1 MRNLILFIFIIT
13 AVNLT
18 YAQSNRL
25 EIAGIV
31 SLDSIPV
38 KDVHIINLNTK
49 TGTISNDLGEFI
61 IPVKL
66 GDSLSFSHINLK
78 KKVITITKEA
88 LEVLRININL
98 TQQIVSLKEFTL
110 EKPRSIFEQDKDIFV
125 YKGPVINATTLN
137 LPYANTVAKKDGAI
151 FKLSSGGVVN
161 LDNLI
166 NALNGNNRSTKLL
179 KKVQLEDTR
188 LSNIRKYF
196 SDDFF
201 ITDLQIKKEQINPF
215 LNYCIQQNIIYHF
228 NKKENLKVMAILL
241 KQSKSFPLKE
251 ASDIKVTL
259 KKD

>member
-1 MRNLILFIFIIT
+1 MRNCILFILLITFISK
-13 AVNLT
+13 T
-18 YAQSNRL
+18 YTQSNRL

-31 SLDSIPV
+31 SLDSLPI
-38 KDVHIINLNTK
+38 KDVHIINLNTNI
-49 TGTISNDLGEFI
+49 GTISNDLGEFI

-78 KKVITITKEA
+78 NSVINITKKD
-88 LEVLRININL
+88 LKSLKIDINL
-98 TQQIVSLKEFTL
+98 TQQIVSLEEFTL

-125 YKGPVINATTLN
+125 YKGPVINAATLN
-137 LPYANTVAKKDGAI
+137 LPYANTVAKEDNAI
-151 FKLSSGGVVN
+151 FKFSSGGVVN

-166 NALNGNNRSTKLL
+166 NALNGNNRSAKLL
-179 KKVQLEDTR
+179 KKIQLEDSR
-188 LSNIRKYF
+188 LSSIRKYF

-201 ITDLQIKKEQINPF
+201 ITDLQIKEEQINPF